1 MNQFPNHFSLYQDI
15 NSQTD
20 ATNVLNNNQFF
31 NEPTKE
37 FLNSLNEILT
47 KQNQNFLGSMQTTL
61 TNVIHNENKN
71 FLESIRIILTNVIRN
86 ENQNFLGAISTTLTN
101 VIRNENKINNI
112 KIKTIIESSIREQL
126 KNSHSFSE
134 DSERSCFTFTFGTKR
149 KEPVDSKK
157 KKKKKKNTNPKI
169 DFFSARDADEAPLDN
184 KKSSKTTDD

>member
-20 ATNVLNNNQFF
+20 ATYSRVNVPNNNQFS
-31 NEPTKE
+31 NDSTKE

-61 TNVIHNENKN
+61 TNVIRDENQN
-71 FLESIRIILTNVIRN
+71 FLGSIGTTLTNVIHN

-101 VIRNENKINNI
+101 VIRNENNNFLESIGTTLTNVIRKENKIHNTE
-112 KIKTIIESSIREQL
+112 IKTIIESSIREQL

-134 DSERSCFTFTFGTKR
+134 ESDRSCFTFTFGTKR
-149 KEPVDSKK
+149 KEPVDNKKTKK
-157 KKKKKKNTNPKI
+157 KQRVHQPKN
-169 DFFSARDADEAPLDN
+169 
-184 KKSSKTTDD
+184 